1 MSWNRLLFTIAG
13 SFLFLVASSCSD
25 ANSTPDHTSNRGIT
39 RAASL
44 RFEAPLLYQRGEET
58 VGLEARL
65 VEAAMERLNAPRRA
79 QGSRPLE
86 LMWVD
91 RQYAERIPALANAEV
106 EMAASVLAVTDD
118 RRSKVDF
125 SESYYTSELALVI
138 NPGMAE
144 FTAKEMSGRKIGV
157 RAGTA
162 IQDFV
167 AQQHPKAEIV
177 PFPSLDPA
185 LLALRRGE
193 IEGVVDDVNMAAY
206 ALDTVAVMKN
216 MEIMPGSL
224 GSFEIALAVPKGST
238 TLLNAI
244 NGAIRE
250 ARESGELQA
259 WMEEH
264 IGERTQKVRQ
274 RHQDRLKRQRMAV
287 QPRSFVLR
295 ISKES
300 QSPFDIYKI
309 ANLTFSV
316 RGEGDSITTSKVNFN
331 KRTGYVSASLK
342 PGRYQLYLPKVF
354 GNSSLGEVLIKS
366 DDGAR
371 VNYNLVFRADSS
383 VYLRAAN

>member
-1 MSWNRLLFTIAG
+1 MSWIRLLFTVA
-13 SFLFLVASSCSD
+13 SSLLFFVASSCSD
-25 ANSTPDHTSNRGIT
+25 ANSTPDHTSSRGIT
-39 RAASL
+39 RVASL

-58 VGLEARL
+58 VGPEARL
-65 VEAAMERLNAPRRA
+65 VEAAMDRLNAPRRA

-86 LMWVD
+86 LLWVD
-91 RQYAERIPALANAEV
+91 RQYGERIPALANAEV
-106 EMAASVLAVTDD
+106 EMGASVLAVTEE
-118 RRSKVDF
+118 RRAKADF
-125 SESYYTSELALVI
+125 SEPYYTSELALVI
-138 NPGMAE
+138 NPGMAQ
-144 FTAKEMSGRKIGV
+144 FTAKEMAGRKIGV
-157 RAGTA
+157 RQGTA
-162 IQDFV
+162 IEEHV
-167 AQQHPKAEIV
+167 AQHYPDAEIV

-216 MEIMPGSL
+216 MEILPGSL

-238 TLLNAI
+238 TLLKAI
-244 NGAIRE
+244 NGAISE

-264 IGERTQKVRQ
+264 IGERTQQVRQ
-274 RHQDRLKRQRMAV
+274 RHQNRVTRERLAV
-287 QPRSFVLR
+287 QPRNFMLR
-295 ISKES
+295 ITKES

-316 RGEGDSITTSKVNFN
+316 RGESGSITTSKVNFN
-331 KRTGYVSASLK
+331 KRTGYVGASLK

-354 GNSSLGEVLIKS
+354 GNSSLGEVLIKP
-366 DDGAR
+366 DDGKQ

-383 VYLRAAN
+383 VYLRAAS